1 MQSKRYWSNKLKILD
16 KKNIKEIKINN
27 KILGKEPIMISGPC
41 SVEDHET
48 MRKIVK
54 ELKSYGVDMIRA
66 GAYKPRT
73 SPYEFQ
79 GKKEEGLKILR
90 SLKEEFDIEIST
102 EILDIRDIEKAND
115 IIDVYQ
121 VGSRN
126 MYNYVLIEELAKTGK
141 PIILKRA
148 FSATVKEWLFAAEYI
163 LKEGNKNVILCER
176 GIRTFET
183 STRNTLDL
191 NSVSLI
197 HKKYN
202 IPVLVDPSH
211 GTGNRDLVYSL
222 ALSGI
227 LAGASGLLIES
238 HIDPN
243 NALSDKIQTV
253 DTKLINKIMQSVKEI
268 WKYR

>member
-1 MQSKRYWSNKLKILD
+1 MKILD
-16 KKNIKEIKINN
+16 NKMRKEIIINN
-27 KILGKEPIMISGPC
+27 KIVGKEPIMISGPC

-54 ELKSYGVDMIRA
+54 DLKSYGVDMIRG

-73 SPYEFQ
+73 SPYDFQ
-79 GKKEEGLKILR
+79 GKKEEGLKILK
-90 SLKEEFDIEIST
+90 SIKEEFEIDIST

-115 IIDVYQ
+115 FIDVFQ

-126 MYNYVLIEELAKTGK
+126 MYNYTLIEELAKTGK

-148 FSATVKEWLFAAEYI
+148 FSATVKEWLYAAEYI
-163 LKEGNKNVILCER
+163 LKEGNNKVILCER

-183 STRNTLDL
+183 SSRNTLDF

-211 GTGNRDLVYSL
+211 GSGNKDLVYSL

-238 HIDPN
+238 HINPN
-243 NALSDKIQTV
+243 DAISDKDQTV
-253 DTKLINKIMQSVKEI
+253 DTKLINKIMQSVEEI

>member
-1 MQSKRYWSNKLKILD
+1 MKILD
-16 KKNIKEIKINN
+16 NKNRKDIIINN

-54 ELKSYGVDMIRA
+54 DLKGFGVDMIRG

-73 SPYEFQ
+73 SPYDFQ
-79 GKKEEGLKILR
+79 GKKEEGLKILK
-90 SLKEEFDIEIST
+90 LIKEEFKIDVST

-115 IIDVYQ
+115 IIDVFQ

-126 MYNYVLIEELAKTGK
+126 MYNYPLIEELAKTGK

-148 FSATVKEWLFAAEYI
+148 FSATVKEWLYAAEYI
-163 LKEGNKNVILCER
+163 LKEGNDNVILCER

-183 STRNTLDL
+183 SSRNTLDF

-211 GTGNRDLVYSL
+211 GSGNRDLVYSL

-238 HIDPN
+238 HINPN
-243 NALSDKIQTV
+243 DALSDKDQTV
-253 DTKLINKIMQSVKEI
+253 DTKLIDKIMQSVKEI